1 MSQPREHDPF
11 DAAKLKQFIRERI
24 IRDPSVVVSNDQPLM
39 SSGLID
45 SFALVDL
52 SLFIETAFGVRVP
65 DVDLTP
71 DRMDTVAKML
81 AHIDNLRRRHS

>member
-1 MSQPREHDPF
+1 MTPSG
-11 DAAKLKQFIRERI
+11 DASELKKFIREQI
-24 IRDPSVVVSNDQPLM
+24 VRDPSMVIGDDQPLM

-71 DRMDTVAKML
+71 DRMDTVAMIL
-81 AHIDNLRRRHS
+81 ANVERLRRGKG

>member
-1 MSQPREHDPF
+1 MTPTGNASE
-11 DAAKLKQFIRERI
+11 LKKFIREQI
-24 IRDPSVVVSNDQPLM
+24 IRDPSMVIDDTQPLM

-52 SLFIETAFGVRVP
+52 SLFIEATFGVRVP

-71 DRMDTVAKML
+71 DRMDTVAMML
-81 AHIDNLRRRHS
+81 AYIDYLRRGQA